1 MNMGLEMRRFRVL
14 LADDDLQ
21 MLATTNGLLEAEFD
35 VIQMVSDGSSLI
47 EAALRFA
54 PDLIVTDI
62 SMPKMNGF
70 EAVRQVQRSLPA
82 IKSVFLTMHGAREY
96 RREARSLG
104 AGYVL
109 KISAR
114 EELTRTIHA
123 VMQGAA

>member
-1 MNMGLEMRRFRVL
+1 MRRFRVL

-35 VIQMVSDGSSLI
+35 VIYMVSDGSSLI

-109 KISAR
+109 KTSAR

-123 VMQGAA
+123 VMQSPA